1 MESLKEKYA
10 PYFRI
15 GAAFEN
21 GDLGKAELIKHHFNS
36 MTCANAMKFISLTKN
51 PGVYDFTRA
60 DSLLAFASENN
71 IAMHGHTLVWH
82 NQTPDYIFE
91 NTSVEGLLETLRNHT
106 QIVKDHFGEFESFDA
121 VNEAIEDKSDK
132 YLRETKW
139 LNTIGEDYLSKVF
152 RVIHEVMPNTDLFY
166 NDYNE
171 CIPEKRA
178 KIVRLLKEMIADG
191 VPVAGMGM
199 QSHISIWGPD
209 LDEVKRSIEE
219 YAALGLK
226 LRISELDV
234 SMYDNSHNPP
244 DPQITMPNPELMK
257 KQADYYGEL
266 FKIYRY
272 YAKHIDAVTF
282 WGVADSDSWLNYFP
296 VMGRRNYPLL
306 FDDNGQPKEAFYS
319 VMDF

>member
-15 GAAFEN
+15 GAAFE
-21 GDLGKAELIKHHFNS
+21 GRDLVKSDIITKHFNS
-36 MTCANAMKFISLTKN
+36 MTCANAMKFGSLTNN
-51 PGVYDFTRA
+51 PGEYHFDNA
-60 DSLLAFASENN
+60 DTLLAFARENN

-91 NTSVEGLLETLRNHT
+91 NATEESLLETLRAHT
-106 QIVKDHFGEFESFDA
+106 RLVKEHFGEFETWDA
-121 VNEAIEDKSDK
+121 VNEAIEDKSDE
-132 YLRETKW
+132 YLRDTKW
-139 LNTIGEDYLSKVF
+139 LRTIGPDYLAKVF
-152 RVIHEVMPNTDLFY
+152 RVIHEEMPNTALFY

-178 KIVRLLKEMIADG
+178 KIVRLLKELLADG
-191 VPVAGMGM
+191 VPVAGMGL

-209 LDEVKRSIEE
+209 FDEIKRSIEE

-282 WGVADSDSWLNYFP
+282 WGVADSDSWLNFFP
-296 VMGRRNYPLL
+296 VKGRRNYPLL

-319 VMDF
+319 VMNF